1 MKHSLLLVPALMLLS
16 AAAAAQPYEV
26 SPTPAET
33 VPPELRVGPV
43 VTPDA
48 PVEAPIEEL
57 PAPVKMPA
65 VIVISPALPPY
76 KAPAPEAEAAPS
88 DTHSG
93 AWTDLT
99 LHFGGRNITPD
110 LDRVAAVAL
119 TDNIGGGF
127 ASLQAGRSLSATS
140 PWMPSQLR
148 AGLAVSG
155 LQSSEVSLGSEVT
168 IDTFRI
174 SLRHQVLWQLYD
186 ALYATLAGEL
196 GGTRGAA
203 TLTLDDVDLTQSK
216 VWGAHADLLA
226 GLEARWEF
234 ESFVG
239 GLWFETGPALE
250 TELNFDKLARK
261 DAPAVNLGS
270 FDASGWRSGGGLFVG
285 FSN

>member
-16 AAAAAQPYEV
+16 AAASAQPYEV
-26 SPTPAET
+26 SPTPADT
-33 VPPELRVGPV
+33 VPPQLRLDPV

-48 PVEAPIEEL
+48 PVEEPVEEPL
-57 PAPVKMPA
+57 EPVKMPA
-65 VIVISPALPPY
+65 VILISPALPPY
-76 KAPAPEAEAAPS
+76 KAPAPEVETAPS

-110 LDRVAAVAL
+110 LDKVAGVASS
-119 TDNIGGGF
+119 DSFGGGF
-127 ASLQAGRSLSATS
+127 ASLQLGRSFEPAS
-140 PWMPSQLR
+140 PWTPDQLR
-148 AGLAVSG
+148 TGLAFSG
-155 LQSSEVSLGSEVT
+155 VHASEFSLGSEATVN
-168 IDTFRI
+168 TFRI
-174 SLRHQVLWQLYD
+174 SLRHQALWQIYD
-186 ALYATLAGEL
+186 ALYATVAGEL
-196 GGTRGAA
+196 GGTRGEA

-250 TELNFDKLARK
+250 SELNFDKLASK
-261 DAPAVNLGS
+261 GAPSVNLGS
-270 FDASGWRSGGGLFVG
+270 FDASGWRNGGGLFVG

>member
-16 AAAAAQPYEV
+16 AAASAQPYEV
-26 SPTPAET
+26 HPTPAET
-33 VPPELRVGPV
+33 VPPELRVEPV
-43 VTPDA
+43 VSPEGPT
-48 PVEAPIEEL
+48 EEPL
-57 PAPVKMPA
+57 APVKMPA

-76 KAPAPEAEAAPS
+76 KAPAPEIAAAPS

-99 LHFGGRNITPD
+99 LHFGGRGITPD
-110 LDRVAAVAL
+110 LDRVAGVAA
-119 TDNIGGGF
+119 TDNFGGGF
-127 ASLQAGRSLSATS
+127 ASLQLGRAFAATS
-140 PWMPSQLR
+140 PWAPDR
-148 AGLAVSG
+148 IRTGLAVSG
-155 LQSSEVSLGSEVT
+155 VHASEFSLGSEVT
-168 IDTFRI
+168 VDTFRI
-174 SLRHQVLWQLYD
+174 SLRHQALWQVYD
-186 ALYATLAGEL
+186 ALYATVAGEL
-196 GGTRGAA
+196 GGTRGEA

-234 ESFVG
+234 DSFVG

-250 TELNFDKLARK
+250 SELTFDKLASK
-261 DAPAVNLGS
+261 DTPSVNLGT

>member
-26 SPTPAET
+26 SPTPADT
-33 VPPELRVGPV
+33 VPPELRVEPV

-48 PVEAPIEEL
+48 PVEAPIEEPL
-57 PAPVKMPA
+57 APVKMPA

-76 KAPAPEAEAAPS
+76 KAPAPEFDAASS
-88 DTHSG
+88 DAHVG
-93 AWTDLT
+93 EWTDLT

-110 LDRVAAVAL
+110 LDKVAGVAA
-119 TDNIGGGF
+119 TDSFGGGF
-127 ASLQAGRSLSATS
+127 ASLQAGRALSATS

-155 LQSSEVSLGSEVT
+155 LQSSELSLGSEVT

-234 ESFVG
+234 ESFIG

-250 TELNFDKLARK
+250 SELTFDKLARK
-261 DAPAVNLGS
+261 DAPPVNLGS
-270 FDASGWRSGGGLFVG
+270 FDASGWRSAGGLFVG
-285 FSN
+285 FSE

>member
-16 AAAAAQPYEV
+16 AAASAQPYEV

-33 VPPELRVGPV
+33 VPPELRVEPV

-76 KAPAPEAEAAPS
+76 KAPAPEVEVAPAASPL
-88 DTHSG
+88 G

-99 LHFGGRNITPD
+99 LHFGGRGITPD
-110 LDRVAAVAL
+110 LDRVAGVAA
-119 TDNIGGGF
+119 TDNFGGGF
-127 ASLQAGRSLSATS
+127 ASLQLGRSFAATS
-140 PWMPSQLR
+140 PWMPDR
-148 AGLAVSG
+148 IRTGLAVSG
-155 LQSSEVSLGSEVT
+155 VHASEFSLGAEVT
-168 IDTFRI
+168 VDTFRI
-174 SLRHQVLWQLYD
+174 SLRQQALWQVYD
-186 ALYATLAGEL
+186 ALYATVAGEL
-196 GGTRGAA
+196 GGTRGEA

-250 TELNFDKLARK
+250 SELTFDKLARK

-285 FSN
+285 FSE

>member
-26 SPTPAET
+26 SPTPADT

-43 VTPDA
+43 VSPEGPT
-48 PVEAPIEEL
+48 EE
-57 PAPVKMPA
+57 PQAPVKMPA

-76 KAPAPEAEAAPS
+76 KAPAPETEAAPAES
-88 DTHSG
+88 ALG

-99 LHFGGRNITPD
+99 LHFGGRGITPD
-110 LDRVAAVAL
+110 LDRVAGVAA
-119 TDNIGGGF
+119 TDNFGGGF
-127 ASLQAGRSLSATS
+127 ASLQLGRAFAATS
-140 PWMPSQLR
+140 PWAPDNIR
-148 AGLAVSG
+148 AGLAISG
-155 LQSSEVSLGSEVT
+155 LQSSELSLGSEVT
-168 IDTFRI
+168 VDTFRI

-186 ALYATLAGEL
+186 ALYATVAGEL
-196 GGTRGAA
+196 GGTRGEA

-234 ESFVG
+234 DSFVG

-250 TELNFDKLARK
+250 SELTFDNLARK

-285 FSN
+285 FSE

>member
-1 MKHSLLLVPALMLLS
+1 MKHPLLLVPALMLLS

-26 SPTPAET
+26 SPTPADT

-43 VTPDA
+43 VSPEGPT
-48 PVEAPIEEL
+48 EE
-57 PAPVKMPA
+57 PQAPVKMPA

-76 KAPAPEAEAAPS
+76 KAPAPEAEAAPAES
-88 DTHSG
+88 ALG

-99 LHFGGRNITPD
+99 LHFGGRGITPD
-110 LDRVAAVAL
+110 LDRVAGVAA
-119 TDNIGGGF
+119 TDNFGGGF
-127 ASLQAGRSLSATS
+127 ASLQLGRAFAATS
-140 PWMPSQLR
+140 PWAPDNIR
-148 AGLAVSG
+148 AGLAISG
-155 LQSSEVSLGSEVT
+155 LQSSELSLGSEVT
-168 IDTFRI
+168 VDTFRI

-186 ALYATLAGEL
+186 ALYATVAGEL
-196 GGTRGAA
+196 GGTRGEA

-250 TELNFDKLARK
+250 SELTFDKLARK

-285 FSN
+285 FSE

>member
-16 AAAAAQPYEV
+16 AAASAQPYEV
-26 SPTPAET
+26 HPTPAET

-43 VTPDA
+43 VSPEGPT
-48 PVEAPIEEL
+48 EE
-57 PAPVKMPA
+57 PQAPVKMPA
-65 VIVISPALPPY
+65 VILISPALPPY

-88 DTHSG
+88 DTHFG

-110 LDRVAAVAL
+110 LDKVAGVAS
-119 TDNIGGGF
+119 TDSFGGGF
-127 ASLQAGRSLSATS
+127 ASLQVGRSFAATS
-140 PWMPSQLR
+140 PWMPDR
-148 AGLAVSG
+148 VRTGLAFSG
-155 LQSSEVSLGSEVT
+155 VHASEFSLGSEVT
-168 IDTFRI
+168 VDTFRI
-174 SLRHQVLWQLYD
+174 SLRHQALWQLYD
-186 ALYATLAGEL
+186 ALYATVAGEL
-196 GGTRGAA
+196 GGTRGEA

-250 TELNFDKLARK
+250 SELTFDKLARK

-270 FDASGWRSGGGLFVG
+270 FDASGWRNGGGLFVG